1 MGWGLSSWYGLA
13 RCLQILASL
22 AASVLQA
29 VLLAYITINRLGPG
43 QSLPVL
49 QGMMTSSLLFST
61 LALALI
67 RTGKRGQK
75 TPWLVT
81 AILGDLVFI
90 GILLAEL
97 TILSQAGLPANCAGL
112 TRSNYLPEDS
122 KEEPKTGYTSTR
134 FSNQFG
140 GSKGELDRYCAL
152 SRGFFIIALGLVFAF
167 IGSIIV
173 EVLMVVAGSYTR
185 NAAVELQIQAAVR
198 DADKARSKPAS
209 LASIGGGGG
218 HHQHSH
224 AQQQQQHNVV
234 PVAAAAAAP
243 VAAGPS
249 TEAAFNP
256 HTHPHPHVAAVH
268 RHDSSS
274 AHTLPSPVSPVS
286 PSTHPYRYG
295 PPPAVAA
302 AGYNYHNH
310 NHYDNQAAAAA
321 ASSSSSS
328 PPPVRTAAANFGY
341 ETPEEEAAAAALIT
355 DGSSRPDDA
364 AAAAGYHHPGM
375 PPRYTPGTL
384 YPMSGHADETNEMRL
399 SDYVKGET
407 RAQNMKDGFR

>member
-61 LALALI
+61 LALTLI
-67 RTGKRGQK
+67 RTGRRGQK

-122 KEEPKTGYTSTR
+122 REAPKTGYSSIR

-152 SRGFFIIALGLVFAF
+152 SRGFFIIVVGLVFAF

-198 DADKARSKPAS
+198 DADKARSKPTS

-224 AQQQQQHNVV
+224 AQQQQHNIV
-234 PVAAAAAAP
+234 PVAAAAAP

-295 PPPAVAA
+295 PPPAAAAA
-302 AGYNYHNH
+302 AGYNHH
-310 NHYDNQAAAAA
+310 HHYNNQAAA

-364 AAAAGYHHPGM
+364 AAGHHHPGM